1 MEAFKLP
8 KSDKRDKAV
17 EEANKGASLV
27 PLEVMKKSL
36 EVLELAHTVAAK
48 GNQNSITDAG
58 VAGLMGQAAVE
69 GAGYNVRINLTSISD
84 QDFVRKLTDE
94 STKIRKDAEKIA
106 SEIRSLVEDKL

>member
-1 MEAFKLP
+1 
-8 KSDKRDKAV
+8 
-17 EEANKGASLV
+17 
-27 PLEVMKKSL
+27 
-36 EVLELAHTVAAK
+36 
-48 GNQNSITDAG
+48 
-58 VAGLMGQAAVE
+58 MGQAAVE